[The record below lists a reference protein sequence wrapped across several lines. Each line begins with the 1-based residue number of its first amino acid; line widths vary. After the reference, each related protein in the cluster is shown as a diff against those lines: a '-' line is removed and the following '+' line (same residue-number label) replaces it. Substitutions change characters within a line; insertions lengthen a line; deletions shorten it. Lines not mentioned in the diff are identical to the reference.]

1 MGISHHSRCGG
12 QPVAVGVFGEL
23 PAGGEPLVV
32 SAAGTAKPWLRLVDG
47 GVVVPPVEDRPH
59 HSVGA
64 GVPPGVGAAGAGP
77 EADRPHALL
86 AVVDDGPVVQVAV
99 EFQALPA
106 HGDGDHQVGEQSVMM
121 WSLASSAW
129 MLIVRM
135 DSSFSQQV
143 RDMDRMWSCDAC
155 LGSR

>member
-59 HSVGA
+59 HSVGLA
-64 GVPPGVGAAGAGP
+64 YRRALEPPGLGRKLTDHTPSWRWLTMVP
-77 EADRPHALL
+77 SCRSPSNFRPSPPTGMATTR
-86 AVVDDGPVVQVAV
+86 
-99 EFQALPA
+99 
-106 HGDGDHQVGEQSVMM
+106 
-121 WSLASSAW
+121 WASS
-129 MLIVRM
+129 R
-135 DSSFSQQV
+135 S
-143 RDMDRMWSCDAC
+143 
-155 LGSR
+155 